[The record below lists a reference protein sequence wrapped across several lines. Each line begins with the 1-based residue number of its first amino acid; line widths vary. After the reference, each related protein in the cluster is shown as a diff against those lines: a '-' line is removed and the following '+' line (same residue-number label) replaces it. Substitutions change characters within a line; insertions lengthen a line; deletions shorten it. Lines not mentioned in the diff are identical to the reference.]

1 MSITLSPHAEALT
14 QERLESGHYANADEV
29 IEAAVTLLEAR
40 EQFERLRAS
49 LLTADKQVREGY
61 VVEWTPELR
70 QRLRD
75 EADEMDRQDVPLDP
89 DVCP

>member
-1 MSITLSPHAEALT
+1 MSITLSPRAAAMV
-14 QERLESGHYANADEV
+14 QERLESGRYASADEV

-40 EQFERLRAS
+40 ERFDRLRES
-49 LLTADKQVREGY
+49 LIEAEEQVRQGKTM
-61 VVEWTPELR
+61 EWTPELR

-75 EADEMDRQDVPLDP
+75 EAADMVRKGIPPDP